1 MLFLD
6 VIPKVPSS
14 AFVATTGDER
24 LSCDGFSLG
33 ETIRF
38 GSLELITD
46 RFSRLSLSPLGMAQ
60 EPLLWVP
67 LAAGQSGSW
76 WEIPLRGSPQLRVGK
91 GGSTS
96 PSQGDTTRRLLQC
109 QPRPYRG
116 RRALWLI
123 KQRRPFHR
131 GKRCRSQTTTSPSS
145 DGGLVRRLRSNGL
158 SQLVDRRR

>member
-1 MLFLD
+1 VLFLD
-6 VIPKVPSS
+6 VVPKVPSS
-14 AFVATTGDER
+14 AFITAAGSEH

-60 EPLLWVP
+60 EPLLWVL
-67 LAAGQSGSW
+67 LAAGHRSQSRSW

-96 PSQGDTTRRLLQC
+96 PS
-109 QPRPYRG
+109 
-116 RRALWLI
+116 
-123 KQRRPFHR
+123 
-131 GKRCRSQTTTSPSS
+131 
-145 DGGLVRRLRSNGL
+145 
-158 SQLVDRRR
+158 